1 MKTRSLRRHSPL
13 ITPMDRISA
22 YLMAAPTIILFLMFC
37 IYPAVHV
44 FVVSFY
50 KYDGITSMIWK
61 GLENYERVFLDA
73 SWWKTVWNTVQMGVC
88 IPMLQIPLAL
98 LFAVILNGKLKGKN
112 FFRTMLF
119 LPSITSTAVMG
130 VIFSFMFSS
139 YNGIVNGFLINSGMI
154 DRPIEWLGNEW
165 TAKLVIILFSAWSSV
180 GFYMVLFLSGLQKI
194 PGEVYE
200 SAAVDGANTTQ
211 TFFKITV
218 PMLGS
223 MFRTVVMLAILNA
236 MKLFDSVKVLTG
248 GGPGKKTEVMTMY
261 IYRYFFEPTSGK
273 PQRGYA
279 SALSIV
285 GLCVISI
292 VAFLYMLASKKSVE
306 AEQ

>member
-1 MKTRSLRRHSPL
+1 
-13 ITPMDRISA
+13 
-22 YLMAAPTIILFLMFC
+22 MFC

-180 GFYMVLFLSGLQKI
+180 GFYMVLFLSGL
-194 PGEVYE
+194 
-200 SAAVDGANTTQ
+200 
-211 TFFKITV
+211 
-218 PMLGS
+218 
-223 MFRTVVMLAILNA
+223 
-236 MKLFDSVKVLTG
+236 
-248 GGPGKKTEVMTMY
+248 
-261 IYRYFFEPTSGK
+261 
-273 PQRGYA
+273 
-279 SALSIV
+279 
-285 GLCVISI
+285 
-292 VAFLYMLASKKSVE
+292 
-306 AEQ
+306 

>member
-1 MKTRSLRRHSPL
+1 MRTRSLRSCSPL
-13 ITPMDRISA
+13 LTPKDRISA
-22 YLMAAPTIILFLMFC
+22 YFMSAPTIILFLMFC
-37 IYPAVHV
+37 IYPVINV

-50 KYDGITSMIWK
+50 KYDGITTMIWK
-61 GLENYERVFLDA
+61 GFGNYERVLRDA
-73 SWWKTVWNTVQMGVC
+73 SWWKTVWNTVQMGVL
-88 IPMLQIPLAL
+88 IPLLQIPPAL

-119 LPSITSTAVMG
+119 LPSITSTAIMG
-130 VIFSFMFSS
+130 VIFSFIFSS
-139 YNGIVNGFLINSGMI
+139 YNGIVNGFLINLGVI
-154 DRPIEWLGNEW
+154 VRPIEWLGSEW
-165 TAKLVIILFSAWSSV
+165 TAKFVIILFSAWSSV

-211 TFFKITV
+211 AFFKITV

-236 MKLFDSVKVLTG
+236 MKLFDTVKVLTG

-279 SALSIV
+279 SALAIV

-292 VAFLYMLASKKSVE
+292 VAFLYMLASQKSVE